1 MTTSERYLIGSI
13 TLAATVTA
21 GLALLQAGVYGWT
34 LFVISPFWIGVL
46 AAWVIQPSTAS
57 GAAATGALAGL
68 TVACSLLF
76 FRVEGAGCVA
86 MSLPL
91 TIPLAALGAWYNHR
105 DAPKQRALLLLLP
118 ITSFAWDTH
127 AIPQLFEVRSAI
139 TINAPPEQVWK
150 HVLSFSDLPEP
161 HEWYFHTGLAYPI
174 RARIEGAGP
183 GAIRYCEFSTGPF
196 LEPIE
201 NVG

>member
-1 MTTSERYLIGSI
+1 
-13 TLAATVTA
+13 
-21 GLALLQAGVYGWT
+21 
-34 LFVISPFWIGVL
+34 
-46 AAWVIQPSTAS
+46 
-57 GAAATGALAGL
+57 
-68 TVACSLLF
+68 LLF

-105 DAPKQRALLLLLP
+105 DASTRLELLLFLP
-118 ITSFAWDTH
+118 VTSFT
-127 AIPQLFEVRSAI
+127 AI

-161 HEWYFHTGLAYPI
+161 TEWYFRTGLAYPI
-174 RARIEGAGP
+174 RARIEGTGP

-196 LEPIE
+196 VEPIE

>member
-1 MTTSERYLIGSI
+1 
-13 TLAATVTA
+13 
-21 GLALLQAGVYGWT
+21 
-34 LFVISPFWIGVL
+34 
-46 AAWVIQPSTAS
+46 
-57 GAAATGALAGL
+57 
-68 TVACSLLF
+68 
-76 FRVEGAGCVA
+76 

-105 DAPKQRALLLLLP
+105 DASTRLGLLLFLP
-118 ITSFAWDTH
+118 VTSFT
-127 AIPQLFEVRSAI
+127 AI

-161 HEWYFHTGLAYPI
+161 TEWYFRTGLAYPI
-174 RARIEGAGP
+174 RARIEGTGP

-196 LEPIE
+196 VEPIE